1 MPRTSIITTAFLT
14 TAALAAGFTGGASA
28 KKVTQLSCTLEIT
41 ALGQPNPSGTQVG
54 TASCPDPFGSGTHFS
69 AYTVTSGATPGTGTI
84 AATFTNTYHRG
95 TASGT
100 AAMTFTATS
109 ATSVAYSGTVTYTSG
124 TRKFKHVQGG
134 GTIEC
139 TSTDRGAHKSCT
151 VTSTLTGV

>member
-1 MPRTSIITTAFLT
+1 MRRTSILTTAILT
-14 TAALAAGFTGGASA
+14 TAAVSAGFTGGAAA
-28 KKVTQLSCTLEIT
+28 KKVTQLSCTLELI
-41 ALGQPNPSGTQVG
+41 AQGQPNPSGTHVG
-54 TASCPDPFGSGTHFS
+54 TASCPKPFGSGTHFN
-69 AYTVTSGATPGTGTI
+69 AYTVTPTAPGTGTV
-84 AATFTNTYHRG
+84 AATFTNTYARG

-109 ATSVAYSGTVTYTSG
+109 ETNVSYSGTVTYTSG
-124 TRKFKHVQGG
+124 TGKFKHVKGT